1 MRWSSEYFK
10 ASVIIDRHIYIY
22 IHPVARDVCTGPA
35 VERSC
40 ICLLQGLGR
49 LCRAHVRS
57 RFPFLN
63 MGKHNGKARRT
74 GKAVGSALVNKARKD
89 GKIGHADSYLYTT
102 DTKRSNA
109 IDSIIQQNALEELM
123 SMAELADR
131 DFTADRGKAVVIK
144 AGTTS
149 VTAQEAASSEEER
162 RKAEA
167 ENRDKL
173 CVPRRPAWTSKM
185 TADQLDAQE
194 RAYFLEWRRAL
205 AELEGSDRL
214 VLTPFEK
221 NLNVWRQL
229 WRVIERSDIVVQV
242 VDARDPLTYW
252 NDDLQKYCLEIDP
265 TKTSVLLMN
274 KSDMVPE
281 GLRVAW
287 ADYLDARKI
296 DYLFWSAKQAGDGKD
311 GDDEG
316 VDGFDT
322 LEGTAS
328 GSNVEDVLCNGG
340 VASGDPRVRLRGVD
354 ELIEILKAKA
364 AKAVR
369 EQELL
374 RRSTHGSSVIANT
387 NSSTNTSINANT
399 GDMHT
404 RAYMVGLIGYPNVGK
419 SSTINAL
426 FGSKKTAVAATPGK
440 TKHFQTLFVSED
452 LCLCDC
458 PGLVMP
464 RFAASKSDMV
474 AAGVIPIDR
483 LTDVIEPV
491 EIIASRVKRQQ
502 LQDVYGITLKDM
514 SNMSAAYPL
523 ARSLLHSIAAS
534 RGWSGAG
541 GLPDMT
547 RAGRRVLK
555 DYVDGKILA
564 CKAPPES
571 SDDVVQLAIDAYPV
585 GFTPSDVGA
594 VAGGVPATDGPS
606 DLGSDTLQVEDER
619 EFEEFLK
626 QSAGKAK
633 PIRPEY
639 KFQKKTRKTKQRS
652 GNGVT
657 GYVATF
663 DDELAFGKKG
673 GLKR

>member
-1 MRWSSEYFK
+1 
-10 ASVIIDRHIYIY
+10 
-22 IHPVARDVCTGPA
+22 
-35 VERSC
+35 
-40 ICLLQGLGR
+40 
-49 LCRAHVRS
+49 
-57 RFPFLN
+57 
-63 MGKHNGKARRT
+63 MGKHNGKARKT

-102 DTKRSNA
+102 DNKRSNA
-109 IDSIIQQNALEELM
+109 IDSVIQQNALEELM

-131 DFTADRGKAVVIK
+131 DFAADRGRAVVIE
-144 AGTTS
+144 AGGTTS
-149 VTAQEAASSEEER
+149 VAAHEVASSEAAR
-162 RKAEA
+162 RKAEE
-167 ENRDKL
+167 ENWEKL
-173 CVPRRPAWTSKM
+173 CVPRRPAWTSEM
-185 TADQLDAQE
+185 TVDHLDAQE

-252 NDDLQKYCLEIDP
+252 NDDLEKYCLEIDP

-274 KSDMVPE
+274 KSDMVPAAV
-281 GLRVAW
+281 RSAW

-296 DYLFWSAKQAGDGKD
+296 DYLFWSAKQAAEVDEEEEEEMGGEEEI
-311 GDDEG
+311 GGEGESSEETSDDEG
-316 VDGFDT
+316 EDEDGGDAGA
-322 LEGTAS
+322 LARQVSAGG
-328 GSNVEDVLCNGG
+328 GSDVED
-340 VASGDPRVRLRGVD
+340 SRVRLRGVH
-354 ELIEILKAKA
+354 ELVEILKVKA

-369 EQELL
+369 ERELVH
-374 RRSTHGSSVIANT
+374 RTGGSAKPNKSAGVF
-387 NSSTNTSINANT
+387 
-399 GDMHT
+399 
-404 RAYMVGLIGYPNVGK
+404 MVGLIGYPNVGK

-440 TKHFQTLFVSED
+440 TKHFQTLFVSDD

-464 RFAASKSDMV
+464 RFAVSKSDMV

-483 LTDVIEPV
+483 LTNVVEPV

-502 LQDVYGITLKDM
+502 LQDVYGVSLKDM
-514 SNMSAAYPL
+514 SGTNVTFPL
-523 ARSLLHSIAAS
+523 ARSLLYSIAAS
-534 RGWSGAG
+534 RGWSGPG

-547 RAGRRVLK
+547 RAGRKVLK

-564 CKAPPES
+564 CKAPPGS
-571 SDDVVQLAIDAYPV
+571 SDDIVRLAHDAYPV
-585 GFTPSDVGA
+585 GVASSERVVEGGAGGALAA
-594 VAGGVPATDGPS
+594 VAETADGALAGAAI
-606 DLGSDTLQVEDER
+606 DVNGDR
-619 EFEEFLK
+619 EFAAFLDHNT
-626 QSAGKAK
+626 GKSK
-633 PIRPEY
+633 PVRPEW
-639 KFQKKTRKTKQRS
+639 KFQKKNRKAKQRS

-657 GYVATF
+657 GYSATF
-663 DDELAFGKKG
+663 DDDGQLEFGKKG

>member
-1 MRWSSEYFK
+1 
-10 ASVIIDRHIYIY
+10 
-22 IHPVARDVCTGPA
+22 
-35 VERSC
+35 
-40 ICLLQGLGR
+40 
-49 LCRAHVRS
+49 
-57 RFPFLN
+57 
-63 MGKHNGKARRT
+63 MGKHNGKARKT

-109 IDSIIQQNALEELM
+109 IDSVIQQNALEELM

-144 AGTTS
+144 AGTSS
-149 VTAQEAASSEEER
+149 VTAHESASSEAAR
-162 RKAEA
+162 RKAEE
-167 ENRDKL
+167 ENQDKL

-205 AELEGSDRL
+205 AELEGSDQL

-252 NDDLQKYCLEIDP
+252 NDDLEKYCLELDP

-274 KSDMVPE
+274 KSDMVPAA
-281 GLRVAW
+281 LRSAW

-296 DYLFWSAKQAGDGKD
+296 DYLFWSAKQAGEG
-311 GDDEG
+311 DEG
-316 VDGFDT
+316 DEDEGEVEREVQGNDGVSKRF
-322 LEGTAS
+322 E
-328 GSNVEDVLCNGG
+328 GG
-340 VASGDPRVRLRGVD
+340 VDAESETEDPRVRLRGVN

-369 EQELL
+369 EQQLL
-374 RRSTHGSSVIANT
+374 QRAQAGGAAGSGNASANRSGAF
-387 NSSTNTSINANT
+387 
-399 GDMHT
+399 
-404 RAYMVGLIGYPNVGK
+404 MVGLIGYPNVGK

-440 TKHFQTLFVSED
+440 TKHFQTLFVSDD

-464 RFAASKSDMV
+464 RFAVSKSDMV

-502 LQDVYGITLKDM
+502 LQDVYGMTLKDTLHA
-514 SNMSAAYPL
+514 NTTFPL
-523 ARSLLHSIAAS
+523 ARSLLYSIAAS

-564 CKAPPES
+564 CKAPPGS
-571 SDDVVQLAIDAYPV
+571 SEEIIRLAHDAYPV
-585 GFTPSDVGA
+585 GFVPSDRTGHTQANQAQDAAGNAVDGRSGA
-594 VAGGVPATDGPS
+594 GNNVLVVD
-606 DLGSDTLQVEDER
+606 DDT
-619 EFEEFLK
+619 EFAEFMQ

-633 PIRPEY
+633 PMRPDW
-639 KFQKKTRKTKQRS
+639 KFQKKNKKTKQRS
-652 GNGVT
+652 GNGVS
-657 GYVATF
+657 GYTATF
-663 DDELAFGKKG
+663 DDDELAFGKKG

>member
-1 MRWSSEYFK
+1 
-10 ASVIIDRHIYIY
+10 
-22 IHPVARDVCTGPA
+22 
-35 VERSC
+35 
-40 ICLLQGLGR
+40 
-49 LCRAHVRS
+49 
-57 RFPFLN
+57 
-63 MGKHNGKARRT
+63 MGKHNGKARKT

-102 DTKRSNA
+102 DTSRSNA
-109 IDSIIQQNALEELM
+109 IDSVIQQNALEELM

-131 DFTADRGKAVVIK
+131 DFAADRGRAVVVK
-144 AGTTS
+144 AGMSTS
-149 VTAQEAASSEEER
+149 VESAASSEEAR

-167 ENRDKL
+167 ENQDKL
-173 CVPRRPAWTSKM
+173 CVPRRPAWTSRT
-185 TADQLDAQE
+185 TADELDAQE

-252 NDDLQKYCLEIDP
+252 NEDLQQYCLEIDP

-281 GLRVAW
+281 GVRAAW
-287 ADYLDARKI
+287 ADYLDERGV
-296 DYLFWSAKQAGDGKD
+296 DYLFWSAKQAA
-311 GDDEG
+311 DD
-316 VDGFDT
+316 V
-322 LEGTAS
+322 
-328 GSNVEDVLCNGG
+328 GG
-340 VASGDPRVRLRGVD
+340 VEVGRDEFEDDLDARDQEEEEEEEEEAGEEYDGEEQQQQQREPPPRGGDPRVRLRGVD
-354 ELIEILKAKA
+354 ELIDILKAKA

-374 RRSTHGSSVIANT
+374 HGAKT
-387 NSSTNTSINANT
+387 RETRQ
-399 GDMHT
+399 GDT
-404 RAYMVGLIGYPNVGK
+404 RVFMVGLIGYPNVGK

-491 EIIASRVKRQQ
+491 EIIASRVKREQ
-502 LQDVYGITLKDM
+502 LQDVYGVTLKDVAHM
-514 SNMSAAYPL
+514 KTTYPL
-523 ARSLLHSIAAS
+523 ARSLLYSIAAS
-534 RGWSGAG
+534 RGWSGGG

-564 CKAPPES
+564 CKAPPGS
-571 SDDVVQLAIDAYPV
+571 SEEIARLARDAYPV
-585 GFTPSDVGA
+585 GFAPSDGA
-594 VAGGVPATDGPS
+594 GTADAEAEAEAEAERTRNEGPGARPADAISANDDG
-606 DLGSDTLQVEDER
+606 DDRD
-619 EFEEFLK
+619 FEEFLL
-626 QSAGKAK
+626 QNAGKAK

-639 KFQKKTRKTKQRS
+639 KFQKKTRKAKQRS
-652 GNGVT
+652 GNGVS
-657 GYVATF
+657 GYSATF
-663 DDELAFGKKG
+663 DDDELAFGKKG